1 MTRLT
6 YLSVSQVTRH
16 IRDLLNADEVL
27 QDCWVE
33 GEVSNWR
40 RSSAGHAYF
49 TLKDESSQLACVI
62 WRSDLEYQTYIPQD
76 GEAVLCHGRVS
87 VYEAR
92 GRYQFYV
99 DEISPAG
106 VGVLYL
112 QFEALKQKL
121 AAEGLFDETR
131 KRPLPAYPRRIG
143 LVTSP
148 QAAALRDICNV
159 LSRRYPLVDVILAP
173 TLVQG
178 EEAPGQIIAALEALS
193 RLDIDLVIVARGG
206 GSLEELWAFNDE
218 AVARAIAASRVPVIC
233 GVGHETDFTIA
244 DFVADVRAP
253 TPSAAAELA
262 VPDEAELRRRVA
274 HLRERLV
281 QLVHHRLAASRDE
294 LDRQQRVLARYAP
307 SRVIPEYRQ
316 RVDALAHTLQRTLEH
331 RLRLQRER
339 VATHKARLQALD
351 PRATLARGYAIVRH
365 RDSGRVVTSVFQVR
379 TGDPLTVQV
388 RDGTFDSVVGR
399 SKPRRVRGGD
409 TRAVEQ
415 LGFDLSPEDPKGF

>member
-1 MTRLT
+1 MTRFT
-6 YLSVSQVTRH
+6 YLSVSQVTRY
-16 IRDLLNADEVL
+16 IRDLFDADEML

-49 TLKDESSQLACVI
+49 TLKDENSQLACVI

-76 GEAVLCHGRVS
+76 GEAVLCHGRIS

-121 AAEGLFDETR
+121 AAEGLFDEAR
-131 KRPLPAYPRRIG
+131 KRPLPTYPRRIG

-178 EEAPGQIIAALEALS
+178 DEAPGQIIAALEALNQ
-193 RLDIDLVIVARGG
+193 LDIDLVIVARGG
-206 GSLEELWAFNDE
+206 GSLEELWAFNNE
-218 AVARAIAASRVPVIC
+218 AVARAIAASQAPVIC

-253 TPSAAAELA
+253 TPSAAAEIA
-262 VPDEAELRRRVA
+262 VPDGAELRRQVA
-274 HLRERLV
+274 HFRHRLV
-281 QLVHHRLAASRDE
+281 QRMLHHLETSRDGVN
-294 LDRQQRVLARYAP
+294 RQRRTLARYAP

-316 RVDALAHTLQRTLEH
+316 RVDGLARAMQQAVYH
-331 RLRLQRER
+331 RLTLQRER
-339 VATHKARLQALD
+339 VASQTARLQALD

-365 RDSGRVVTSVFQVR
+365 RDTGHVVTSVFQVR

-399 SKPRRVRGGD
+399 GKPRSSREG
-409 TRAVEQ
+409 TASRAVEQ
-415 LGFDLSPEDPKGF
+415 LGFDL

>member
-16 IRDLLNADEVL
+16 IRALLDADDVL

-49 TLKDESSQLACVI
+49 TLKDEASQLACVI

-76 GEAVLCHGRVS
+76 GEAVLCHGRIS

-121 AAEGLFDETR
+121 AAEGLFEEGR

-178 EEAPGQIIAALEALS
+178 EEAPGQIIAALEALNQ
-193 RLDIDLVIVARGG
+193 LDLDLVIVARGG

-218 AVARAIAASRVPVIC
+218 AVARAIAASRAPVIC

-262 VPDEAELRRRVA
+262 VPDGAELQRRVA
-274 HLRERLV
+274 HLRQR
-281 QLVHHRLAASRDE
+281 LVHHMRYRLAAERQT
-294 LDRQQRVLARYAP
+294 LDRQQRVLMRYTP
-307 SRVIPEYRQ
+307 SRIIPEYRQ
-316 RVDALAHTLQRTLEH
+316 RVDTLTHAMQRALHH

-339 VATHKARLQALD
+339 VASQTARLQALD
-351 PRATLARGYAIVRH
+351 PRATLARGYAIVRQ
-365 RDSGRVVTSVFQVR
+365 RESGRVVTSVFQVR

-388 RDGTFDSVVGR
+388 QDGAFDSVVGR
-399 SKPRRVRGGD
+399 GKPRRVRGGD
-409 TRAVEQ
+409 ARAVEQ
-415 LGFDLSPEDPKGF
+415 LGFDLSPEDPGT